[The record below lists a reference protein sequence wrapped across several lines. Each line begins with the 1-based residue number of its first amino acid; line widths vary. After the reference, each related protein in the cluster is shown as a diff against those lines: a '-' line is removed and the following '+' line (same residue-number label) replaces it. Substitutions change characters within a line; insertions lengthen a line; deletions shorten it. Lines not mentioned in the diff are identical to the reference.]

1 MFSMGFDLFFPTFYL
16 ETHMGNAFLLI
27 GAGSRIAKL
36 VTQKILDQG
45 DKPITAGRPVGDT
58 QLDVEMNVADASRDL
73 PKIERPLSG
82 FVYFPGTIN
91 LKPFK
96 SLTDGDYRHDWEVNF
111 FGAVRSIRH
120 YLPNL
125 SESKTGS
132 IVLISTV
139 AVQQGMAYH
148 SSIAAA
154 KGAVEGLTRAL
165 SAELSP
171 KIRVNAVAP
180 SLTDTPLANHL
191 LNNQRKIDHASQRH
205 PLQRVGK
212 PDDIA
217 EAIFFLLSEK
227 SSWITGQVIHV
238 DGGLS
243 SVKLL

>member
-1 MFSMGFDLFFPTFYL
+1 
-16 ETHMGNAFLLI
+16 MGNAFLLI

-58 QLDVEMNVADASRDL
+58 QVDIEINVADTSRDL

-82 FVYFPGTIN
+82 LVYFPGTIN

-96 SLTDGDYRHDWEVNF
+96 SLTDDDYLHDWEINF
-111 FGAVRSIRH
+111 FGAVRSIRD

-125 SESKTGS
+125 SQSKTGS

-191 LNNQRKIDHASQRH
+191 LNNQKKIDHASQRH

-212 PDDIA
+212 PNDIA

-243 SVKLL
+243 SIKLL